1 MGDEWSPSNAS
12 PRAAGSVTKESRVG
26 PRAALTERENFGHF
40 QTPVKCPDFSRRKSL
55 ISSEFVYVQHS
66 KVSGF

>member
-12 PRAAGSVTKESRVG
+12 PRAAGSVG
-26 PRAALTERENFGHF
+26 PRAARTERENFGRF